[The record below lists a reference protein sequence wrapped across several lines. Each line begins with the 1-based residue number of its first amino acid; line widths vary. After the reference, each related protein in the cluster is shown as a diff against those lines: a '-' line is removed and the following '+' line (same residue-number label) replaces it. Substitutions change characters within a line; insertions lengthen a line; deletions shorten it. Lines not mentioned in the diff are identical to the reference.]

1 MAKRNVEL
9 NKASDF
15 GKYIG
20 KNCITSR
27 GDKGIIIGYTVV
39 FNLFIIGL
47 LEETK
52 YSWNMIQDEHLNY
65 DIIES
70 DDVVL
75 VHSPMFKGYCYDRC
89 VIIEE

>member
-1 MAKRNVEL
+1 MAKKKVHLDKISN
-9 NKASDF
+9 F

-27 GDKGIIIGYTVV
+27 GDKGIIVGYTIVL
-39 FNLFIIGL
+39 NLFIVAL
-47 LEETK
+47 LEETE
-52 YSWNMIQDEHLNY
+52 YSWMMYCDEHFNY
-65 DIIES
+65 DITES

-75 VHSPMFKGYCYDRC
+75 VRSPMFKGYCYDRC

>member
-27 GDKGIIIGYTVV
+27 GDKGIIVGYTVV
-39 FNLFIIGL
+39 LNLFIIAL
-47 LEETK
+47 LEETE
-52 YSWNMIQDEHLNY
+52 YSWGMVQDEHLNY
-65 DIIES
+65 DIAES
-70 DDVVL
+70 DDVIL
-75 VHSPMFKGYCYDRC
+75 VHSPMFKGYWYDRC

>member
-1 MAKRNVEL
+1 MAKKKVQID
-9 NKASDF
+9 KASDF

-20 KNCITSR
+20 KTCIAHHT
-27 GDKGIIIGYTVV
+27 DKGIIVGYTVV

-47 LEETK
+47 LEGTE
-52 YSWNMIQDEHLNY
+52 YSWDMVQDEHLNY
-65 DIIES
+65 DIAES
-70 DDVVL
+70 DDVIL

>member
-1 MAKRNVEL
+1 MAKKKVEL
-9 NKASDF
+9 YKASNF

-27 GDKGIIIGYTVV
+27 GDKGIIVGYTIVL
-39 FNLFIIGL
+39 NLFIVAL
-47 LEETK
+47 LEETE

-65 DIIES
+65 DIVES